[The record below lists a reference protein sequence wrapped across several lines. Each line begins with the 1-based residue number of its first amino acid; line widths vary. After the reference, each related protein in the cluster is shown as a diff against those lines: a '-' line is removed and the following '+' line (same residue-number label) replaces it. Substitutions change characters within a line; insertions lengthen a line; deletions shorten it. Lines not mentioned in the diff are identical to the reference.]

1 MNRDDRPELLTIWD
15 EARRHI
21 ENGDYD
27 RAIET
32 YQYII
37 IRYADNDAAVEHANA
52 YLGDI
57 FLTSRKLV
65 LAEDHLKKAIG
76 YAPDKPHYHYLLGFT
91 YSVMQKWRKAQSA
104 LQVAVQLKPNDGE
117 YVGALGWAVFNA
129 GDSAEGLAQLHRA
142 AELAPDRT
150 NIRMDLA
157 AAFLTMGNLDR
168 AEECGRIVL
177 TIDPDYTLAHDLL
190 QNVNRLRK
198 MLGQPN
204 S

>member
-37 IRYADNDAAVEHANA
+37 IRYDDNEAAVEHANA

-57 FLTSRKLV
+57 FLTLRKLA

-76 YAPDKPHYHYLLGFT
+76 YAPDKSHYHYLLGFT
-91 YSVMQKWRKAQSA
+91 YSVMEEWQKAKAA
-104 LQVAVQLKPNDGE
+104 LEVAIQLEPNNGE
-117 YVGALGWAVFNA
+117 YVGAFGWAVFNG
-129 GDSAEGLAQLHRA
+129 GDSVEGLAQLHRA
-142 AELAPDRT
+142 AELAPGNT
-150 NIRMDLA
+150 NILTELA
-157 AAFLTMGNLDR
+157 AAFLTMGNLDE
-168 AEECGRIVL
+168 AEKYGNKVLRIH
-177 TIDPDYTLAHDLL
+177 PDHALALDLL
-190 QNVNRLRK
+190 KNVNRLRE
-198 MLGQPN
+198 MFRQ
-204 S
+204 SIS